1 MAKQSKKESTT
12 TSELSKDEQATTPE
26 VAGEEIIVSQKSDK
40 TEEVAREEKVHLI
53 VFKLGAEFYAIK
65 IDQVKEVTITPSIT
79 RMPRTPDFVQGVA
92 NVRGDII
99 AIVDLEKRFNI
110 RQIPVTE
117 GLNPNQTYTLV
128 IEAKDYSIGIVV
140 KEMPQSLNLSMSK
153 IDRAPSFL
161 QDTNIKDNY
170 IEGIAKVDNK
180 LIIVLDMFKVL
191 SNEEIKQ
198 LTGRS
203 N

>member
-1 MAKQSKKESTT
+1 MAKLNKKEENIDSEVKGETD
-12 TSELSKDEQATTPE
+12 TSKLESANGLLEKNS
-26 VAGEEIIVSQKSDK
+26 KSDK
-40 TEEVAREEKVHLI
+40 SEEVVNEEKVHLI
-53 VFKLGAEFYAIK
+53 VFKLGAEYYAIK
-65 IDQVKEVTITPSIT
+65 IEQVKEVTITPSIT
-79 RMPRTPDFVQGVA
+79 RMPRTPEFVQGVA

-110 RQIPVTE
+110 RPIPVTE

-140 KEMPQSLNLSMSK
+140 KEMPQSLNLAMSK

-180 LIIVLDMFKVL
+180 LIIVLDMFRVL
-191 SNEEIKQ
+191 SNDEIKQ
-198 LTGRS
+198 LTGKS